1 MGQLCTEILMRPERR
16 HGVERAKRNKP
27 HRQKKKSKYAFAKTT
42 YIHRK
47 QGTTKWAGFRIP
59 TTGWTKEKGNGMQ
72 FHYNFRCEK
81 ELGPKFAFFAGS
93 HAVAKD
99 YFEILEEPIAT
110 RYSGPSDSYHL

>member
-59 TTGWTKEKGNGMQ
+59 TLRDGRRKKAMACSFITISDVKRNWDQSLLFLQDPMQ
-72 FHYNFRCEK
+72 LQK
-81 ELGPKFAFFAGS
+81 
-93 HAVAKD
+93 
-99 YFEILEEPIAT
+99 IALK
-110 RYSGPSDSYHL
+110 Y